1 MRVQKKSSKKALII
15 TILSVLLIAG
25 VGVGT
30 YALLSQS
37 DKAED
42 SSSTNNDSRSRTNN
56 SETEPNN
63 GTSANNPDTTSH
75 ESEKDIPPSYEGE
88 NVDNSQTLTGVINY
102 KSVVDGNVV
111 IRTTINQMLGSGTCS
126 LTLSNGQ
133 RTVTRSSGIVQ
144 NPSSSTCEGF
154 SVPTSELG
162 SGSWD
167 INIQVA
173 SDNRTGTLSDSISL

>member
-15 TILSVLLIAG
+15 AISSVLLIAG

-37 DKAED
+37 DKGED
-42 SSSTNNDSRSRTNN
+42 SSSTNSDRQSRTSD
-56 SETEPNN
+56 SETESNK
-63 GTSANNPDTTSH
+63 GASTNNPDTTGH
-75 ESEKDIPPSYEGE
+75 EPEKDIPPSYEGE
-88 NVDNSQTLTGVINY
+88 SVDNSQTLTGVISY
-102 KSVVDGNVV
+102 KSVVDGSLV
-111 IRTTINQMLGSGTCS
+111 IRSTINQMLGSGTCS